1 MLLLPYERLPRELQ
15 CPEVKKY
22 YDILDKKRFSLFLK
36 RTMDIVLSVIMIL
49 ILLLPMAV
57 IAVIIKLT
65 SKGPVLFKQ
74 ERVTTYGRRF
84 RIWKFRTMTVGA
96 DQKGALVTSAHD
108 NRITGIGATL
118 RKFRLDELPQAF
130 HVLSG
135 KMSFVGTRPEVVKY
149 VERYTPEMMATLLM
163 PAGITSLASIRFKD
177 EDAMIGDVSD
187 PQEVDRIYVEKI
199 LPKKMEYNLEYISRF
214 GWDTESNSYQQFI
227 VTLHRRFG

>member
-163 PAGITSLASIRFKD
+163 PAGITSLASIKFKD
-177 EDAMIGDVSD
+177 EDFTWKRSC
-187 PQEVDRIYVEKI
+187 RRRWNTT
-199 LPKKMEYNLEYISRF
+199 LSISAASAF
-214 GWDTESNSYQQFI
+214 AEISG
-227 VTLHRRFG
+227 

>member
-22 YDILDKKRFSLFLK
+22 YDILDKKRASLFLK
-36 RTMDIVLSVIMIL
+36 RVTDIVLSLIMIL
-49 ILLLPMAV
+49 VLLLPMAV
-57 IAVIIKLT
+57 IAVIIKAT
-65 SKGPVLFKQ
+65 SKGPVLYKQ
-74 ERVTTYGRRF
+74 ERVTTYGKAF

-149 VERYTPEMMATLLM
+149 VERYTSEMTATLLM
-163 PAGITSLASIRFKD
+163 PAGITSLASIKFKD

-187 PQEVDRIYVEKI
+187 PEEVDRIYVEEI
-199 LPKKMEYNLEYISRF
+199 LPKKMEYNLNYISRF
-214 GWDTESNSYQQFI
+214 GF
-227 VTLHRRFG
+227 RRDIYLMFSTFKHVIS

>member
-36 RTMDIVLSVIMIL
+36 RAMDIALSVIMIL

-163 PAGITSLASIRFKD
+163 PAGITSLASIKFKH
-177 EDAMIGDVSD
+177 EDALIVDVSD
-187 PQEVDRIYVEKI
+187 PKEVDRIYVEEI

-214 GWDTESNSYQQFI
+214 GF
-227 VTLHRRFG
+227 RRDIRLMFSTVKNVIS